1 MTGQELIEQIDR
13 RLNALRALQSDELFD
28 FLETHLLPY
37 YATCATRAKQ
47 LCGDFFDTELDPALQ
62 ILSPSDFGSHNA
74 LLTADQQTFFIDFE
88 YFGWDDP
95 AKLVCDVYW
104 HPGMK
109 LSEDQQAQ
117 WISFALGQFKND
129 PTFERR
135 FNAYL
140 PLYGIRWCLIV
151 LKEFH
156 QEGAAARQHAGS
168 HQPKD
173 LTRIRDEQL
182 NKATLLLEQIKAV
195 NCEHG

>member
-1 MTGQELIEQIDR
+1 M
-13 RLNALRALQSDELFD
+13 
-28 FLETHLLPY
+28 
-37 YATCATRAKQ
+37 
-47 LCGDFFDTELDPALQ
+47 CGDSFYTELDPALQ

-117 WISFALGQFKND
+117 WISFALGQFNND

-135 FNAYL
+135 FNAYM

-156 QEGAAARQHAGS
+156 HRQ
-168 HQPKD
+168 
-173 LTRIRDEQL
+173 
-182 NKATLLLEQIKAV
+182 
-195 NCEHG
+195 